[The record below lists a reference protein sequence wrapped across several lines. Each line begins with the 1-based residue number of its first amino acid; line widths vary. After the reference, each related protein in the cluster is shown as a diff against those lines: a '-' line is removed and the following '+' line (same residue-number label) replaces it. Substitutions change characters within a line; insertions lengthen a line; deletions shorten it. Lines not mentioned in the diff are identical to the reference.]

1 MKCDTPAAQALA
13 RKVILSVFYY
23 EYAQTGLA
31 APAGRADISAWA
43 QSTSTRAAQLFD
55 ADELLSAISKLP
67 GPVADAIMD
76 GSLLNTPVELLLK
89 NTFPASATKGLEG
102 LKIESTVTVRAQEGF
117 KHLLARCKGLAGPLI
132 DAQRGRVGD
141 KSLEVARS
149 LVKNA
154 PGLRLID
161 SSGSVGKLVSVT
173 GNHLFLRF
181 VAENARSGGKP
192 FVGSLDTL
200 QRSSASNAAPKVG
213 IPLAP
218 SLHRA
223 LARAAWVVVM
233 LLSC

>member
-1 MKCDTPAAQALA
+1 MTQAHLFVRGSRACACVCLKCDTPAAQALA

-31 APAGRADISAWA
+31 APVGRADISAWA
-43 QSTSTRAAQLFD
+43 QSTSTRMAQLFD

-89 NTFPASATKGLEG
+89 NTFPARAAKGLEG

-117 KHLLARCKGLAGPLI
+117 KPLLARCKGLAGPLI

-154 PGLRLID
+154 PGLRLIVAVGEHFIREKLQHDFGSDGVLVVEVD
-161 SSGSVGKLVSVT
+161 SDQACTSQ
-173 GNHLFLRF
+173 
-181 VAENARSGGKP
+181 
-192 FVGSLDTL
+192 DTI
-200 QRSSASNAAPKVG
+200 RVEFP
-213 IPLAP
+213 
-218 SLHRA
+218 
-223 LARAAWVVVM
+223 
-233 LLSC
+233 